1 MKTKKFQ
8 VLTHLVDI
16 GLPDVCW
23 QPAINESEDLEED
36 EVIESGTDFLVGSKW
51 YVRFPFDDRVGLFE
65 VVDDDP
71 AVLVVEA
78 DGSHGRFIIL
88 EVDQVEEM
96 DALGLDII
104 VFPEFLKNPLEAFA
118 VLQDCCTVTLPDS
131 PGDCSEED
139 LEVFVPV

>member
-1 MKTKKFQ
+1 MLLFLHVLLELFDVDKDVALEVHEGL
-8 VLTHLVDI
+8 VLTQLVGI

-36 EVIESGTDFLVGSKW
+36 KVIESGTDFLVGSKW

-65 VVDDDP
+65 VVDDDC

-78 DGSHGRFIIL
+78 DGSHGRFVIL

-96 DALGLDII
+96 DALGLDVI
-104 VFPEFLKNPLEAFA
+104 VFPKLLKDPFKALA
-118 VLQDCCTVTLPDS
+118 VLQD
-131 PGDCSEED
+131 
-139 LEVFVPV
+139 